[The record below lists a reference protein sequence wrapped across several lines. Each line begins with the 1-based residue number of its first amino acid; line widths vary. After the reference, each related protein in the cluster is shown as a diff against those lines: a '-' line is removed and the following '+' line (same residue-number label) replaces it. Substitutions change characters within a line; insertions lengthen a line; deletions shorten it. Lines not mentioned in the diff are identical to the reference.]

1 MKNNIL
7 KGLLTGA
14 ALTLAAGAA
23 QADGWTFLP
32 ATKPGYKAEP
42 SIAVTAGY
50 LSPDSSLTDG
60 AVAYGAELS
69 MNCALIQ
76 PPSNRVRTTVS
87 VLSFDDGGLKLTDF
101 ELNPHYVVELSDDFW
116 VGGGPGVGVVMAD
129 TSGEDATLLAFQ
141 LGASAHYRM
150 DKLFIGGE
158 ARYQFTQSKDV
169 GPAANPDSGVNNW
182 RALVKVGFNF

>member
-1 MKNNIL
+1 MKKNIL
-7 KGLLTGA
+7 KGLLAGA
-14 ALTLAAGAA
+14 ALTVAAGTA

-42 SIAVTAGY
+42 TVAVTAGY
-50 LSPDSSLTDG
+50 LSPDSSFTDG

-87 VLSFDDGGLKLTDF
+87 YLAFDDGGLKLTDI
-101 ELNPHYVVELSDDFW
+101 ELNPHYVVELSDKLW

-129 TSGEDATLLAFQ
+129 TSDKDATMLAFQ

-150 DKLFIGGE
+150 DKLFVGGE
-158 ARYQFTQSKDV
+158 ARYQFTQSKDY
-169 GPAANPDSGVNNW
+169 GNSANPDSGVNNW